1 MKKVIVIVVGLLS
14 LLTSLYASRASFVVS
29 NEIASF
35 SYEKQINEPLSD
47 DNLVTLNISDLDI
60 ITLTTKDD
68 KTFDAKLAITDQ
80 ESIDALFSW
89 GGIQQS
95 NDVKLRYT
103 LNNSKPKTIKKDI
116 NELTLKNLPSNE
128 LSIFTLE
135 AKVNKKWSE
144 CGRVGLIPVNV
155 IEDEVKVEQQEEVIE
170 AIINEESSITT
181 LEPKLISN
189 KEKKISIRL
198 TLSPYS
204 IGIYDF
210 FNGHNIPDARYL
222 TITNYGLSADGEVG
236 YQVNNNILLYLG
248 AGYGYQMKKETII
261 PNAFKVSYF
270 KAYVG
275 LDLRFIRVGKLSS
288 SLGVFAG
295 GMMGINAGQ
304 YNISSILGGRI
315 RFDYY
320 LNSHLSL
327 GLQTRF
333 SASYLPA
340 NDPLY
345 KSMTYLIDPL
355 TLSLDVRF

>member
-1 MKKVIVIVVGLLS
+1 MKRVATLLLS
-14 LLTSLYASRASFVVS
+14 LFILLAALCATDVSFLVPA
-29 NEIASF
+29 EITNY
-35 SYEKQINEPLSD
+35 SYDKSVNQQINDNKTVSLTLSD
-47 DNLVTLNISDLDI
+47 SDI
-60 ITLTTKDD
+60 ISFTTANNKA
-68 KTFDAKLAITDQ
+68 FDAKLVTTA
-80 ESIDALFSW
+80 ESNINATFSW
-89 GGIQQS
+89 TIANS
-95 NDVKLRYT
+95 NTKLRYS
-103 LNNSKPKTIKKDI
+103 LNNSKPKTIKNDI
-116 NELTLKNLPSNE
+116 NEITIKNISSNE

-135 AKVNKKWSE
+135 AKVNKKWIE
-144 CGRVGLIPVNV
+144 CGRVGLIPVNL
-155 IEDEVKVEQQEEVIE
+155 IEEEQTQKQEELIE
-170 AIINEESSITT
+170 PVVNENSSINT

-198 TLSPYS
+198 TASPYS

-236 YQVNNNILLYLG
+236 YQVNNNILIYLG

-275 LDLRFIRVGKLSS
+275 LDLRFIKVSKFSS

>member
-1 MKKVIVIVVGLLS
+1 
-14 LLTSLYASRASFVVS
+14 
-29 NEIASF
+29 
-35 SYEKQINEPLSD
+35 
-47 DNLVTLNISDLDI
+47 
-60 ITLTTKDD
+60 
-68 KTFDAKLAITDQ
+68 
-80 ESIDALFSW
+80 
-89 GGIQQS
+89 
-95 NDVKLRYT
+95 
-103 LNNSKPKTIKKDI
+103 
-116 NELTLKNLPSNE
+116 
-128 LSIFTLE
+128 
-135 AKVNKKWSE
+135 
-144 CGRVGLIPVNV
+144 
-155 IEDEVKVEQQEEVIE
+155 
-170 AIINEESSITT
+170 
-181 LEPKLISN
+181 
-189 KEKKISIRL
+189 
-198 TLSPYS
+198 
-204 IGIYDF
+204 
-210 FNGHNIPDARYL
+210 
-222 TITNYGLSADGEVG
+222 
-236 YQVNNNILLYLG
+236 
-248 AGYGYQMKKETII
+248 MKKETII

>member
-1 MKKVIVIVVGLLS
+1 MLS
-14 LLTSLYASRASFVVS
+14 LV
-29 NEIASF
+29 
-35 SYEKQINEPLSD
+35 
-47 DNLVTLNISDLDI
+47 
-60 ITLTTKDD
+60 
-68 KTFDAKLAITDQ
+68 
-80 ESIDALFSW
+80 
-89 GGIQQS
+89 GGDIQQS

-248 AGYGYQMKKETII
+248 ADYGYQMKKETII
-261 PNAFKVSYF
+261 PDAFKVTYL
-270 KAYVG
+270 KGYVG
-275 LDLRFIRVGKLSS
+275 LDLRFIKVNNFSS
-288 SLGVFAG
+288 SLGVFTG
-295 GMMGINAGQ
+295 LMMGVNANTYSIN
-304 YNISSILGGRI
+304 SLLGARL
-315 RFDYY
+315 RCDYT
-320 LNSHLSL
+320 LNKHLSF
-327 GLQTRF
+327 GLQTRLT
-333 SASYLPA
+333 ASYSKA
-340 NDPLY
+340 EDKLY
-345 KSMTYLIDPL
+345 SSITYLIDL
-355 TLSLDVRF
+355 VSLSLDMRF

>member
-1 MKKVIVIVVGLLS
+1 MKRVATLLFF
-14 LLTSLYASRASFVVS
+14 LFIFLAALCATDVSFLVPA
-29 NEIASF
+29 EITNY
-35 SYEKQINEPLSD
+35 SYDKSVNQQINDNKTVILTLSD
-47 DNLVTLNISDLDI
+47 SDI
-60 ITLTTKDD
+60 ISFTTADN
-68 KTFDAKLAITDQ
+68 KTFDAKLVK
-80 ESIDALFSW
+80 IDDDKINATFSW
-89 GGIQQS
+89 TIANS
-95 NDVKLRYT
+95 NTKLRYT
-103 LNNSKPKTIKKDI
+103 LNNSKPKTIKSDI
-116 NELTLKNLPSNE
+116 SEITIKNIPSNE

-135 AKVNKKWSE
+135 AKVNNKWLE
-144 CGRVGLIPVNV
+144 CGRVGLIPINV
-155 IEDEVKVEQQEEVIE
+155 IEEEQKQEELIE
-170 AIINEESSITT
+170 PVFNENSSINT

-198 TLSPYS
+198 TASPYS

-210 FNGHNIPDARYL
+210 FNGHNIPEARYL

-236 YQVNNNILLYLG
+236 YQVNNNILIYLG

>member
-1 MKKVIVIVVGLLS
+1 M
-14 LLTSLYASRASFVVS
+14 
-29 NEIASF
+29 
-35 SYEKQINEPLSD
+35 
-47 DNLVTLNISDLDI
+47 
-60 ITLTTKDD
+60 ITLT
-68 KTFDAKLAITDQ
+68 A
-80 ESIDALFSW
+80 
-89 GGIQQS
+89 
-95 NDVKLRYT
+95 
-103 LNNSKPKTIKKDI
+103 
-116 NELTLKNLPSNE
+116 
-128 LSIFTLE
+128 
-135 AKVNKKWSE
+135 
-144 CGRVGLIPVNV
+144 
-155 IEDEVKVEQQEEVIE
+155 
-170 AIINEESSITT
+170 
-181 LEPKLISN
+181 
-189 KEKKISIRL
+189 
-198 TLSPYS
+198 SPYS

-261 PNAFKVSYF
+261 PNAFRVSYL
-270 KAYVG
+270 KALVG
-275 LDLRFIRVGKLSS
+275 LDLRFIKVGKFSS

-295 GMMGINAGQ
+295 GMMGINAGV

-315 RFDYY
+315 RFDYH

-333 SASYLPA
+333 TASYLSA

>member
-1 MKKVIVIVVGLLS
+1 MKKVIVIMLLLLS
-14 LLTSLYASRASFVVS
+14 LFTSIFAG
-29 NEIASF
+29 NASF
-35 SYEKQINEPLSD
+35 SVPETITKYLINGEEKEVIDNSITLDIN
-47 DNLVTLNISDLDI
+47 DNDI
-60 ITLTTKDD
+60 ITIIGDD
-68 KTFDAKLAITDQ
+68 NKEISSKIVFTEYDK
-80 ESIDALFSW
+80 IDATFRW
-89 GGIQQS
+89 DIS
-95 NDVKLRYT
+95 NTKLRYI
-103 LNNSKPKTIKKDI
+103 LNNSKPKSIKSGV
-116 NELTLKNLPSNE
+116 NEITLKNLPANE

-144 CGRVGLIPVNV
+144 CGRVGLILVNV

-198 TLSPYS
+198 TASPYS
-204 IGIYDF
+204 VGIYDF

-275 LDLRFIRVGKLSS
+275 LDLRFIKVGKFSS

>member
-1 MKKVIVIVVGLLS
+1 MKRVATLLLS
-14 LLTSLYASRASFVVS
+14 LFIFLAALCATDVSFLVPA
-29 NEIASF
+29 EITNY
-35 SYEKQINEPLSD
+35 SYDKSVNQQINDNKTVILTLSD
-47 DNLVTLNISDLDI
+47 SDI
-60 ITLTTKDD
+60 ISFTTADN
-68 KTFDAKLAITDQ
+68 KTFDAKLVK
-80 ESIDALFSW
+80 IDDDKINATFSW
-89 GGIQQS
+89 TIANS
-95 NDVKLRYT
+95 NTKLRYT
-103 LNNSKPKTIKKDI
+103 LNNSKPKTIKSDI
-116 NELTLKNLPSNE
+116 SEITIKNIPSNE

-135 AKVNKKWSE
+135 AKVNNKWLE
-144 CGRVGLIPVNV
+144 CGRVGLIPINV
-155 IEDEVKVEQQEEVIE
+155 IEEEQKQEELIE
-170 AIINEESSITT
+170 PVFNENSSINT

-198 TLSPYS
+198 TASPYS

-210 FNGHNIPDARYL
+210 FNGHNIPEARYL

-236 YQVNNNILLYLG
+236 YQVNNNILIYLG

-275 LDLRFIRVGKLSS
+275 LDLRFIRLGKFSS

-333 SASYLPA
+333 TASYLPA

>member
-1 MKKVIVIVVGLLS
+1 MKRVATLL
-14 LLTSLYASRASFVVS
+14 LFLFIFLAALCATDVSFLVPA
-29 NEIASF
+29 EITNY
-35 SYEKQINEPLSD
+35 SYDKSVNQQINDNKTVSLTLSD
-47 DNLVTLNISDLDI
+47 SDI
-60 ITLTTKDD
+60 ISFTTANNKA
-68 KTFDAKLAITDQ
+68 FDAKLVK
-80 ESIDALFSW
+80 IDDDKINATFSW
-89 GGIQQS
+89 TIANS
-95 NDVKLRYT
+95 NTKLRYS
-103 LNNSKPKTIKKDI
+103 LNNSKPKTIKNDI
-116 NELTLKNLPSNE
+116 NEITIKNISSNE

-135 AKVNKKWSE
+135 AKVNKKWIE

-155 IEDEVKVEQQEEVIE
+155 IEDEEEQTQKQEELIE
-170 AIINEESSITT
+170 PVVNENSSINT

-198 TLSPYS
+198 TASPYS

-236 YQVNNNILLYLG
+236 YQVNNNILSYLG

-270 KAYVG
+270 KAHLG
-275 LDLRFIRVGKLSS
+275 LDLRFIKVSKFSS

-333 SASYLPA
+333 TASYLPA

>member
-1 MKKVIVIVVGLLS
+1 MKKVIVIIVLLLS
-14 LLTSLYASRASFVVS
+14 LFTSIFASKATFSVAETITKYSINNESFEVENNIITLDLND
-29 NEIASF
+29 NELIT
-35 SYEKQINEPLSD
+35 IISD
-47 DNLVTLNISDLDI
+47 DNKETLSKVVFTEHNKIAA
-60 ITLTTKDD
+60 T
-68 KTFDAKLAITDQ
+68 
-80 ESIDALFSW
+80 FSW
-89 GGIQQS
+89 DIS
-95 NDVKLRYT
+95 NTKLRYT

-116 NELTLKNLPSNE
+116 NKLTLKNLPSNE

-135 AKVNKKWSE
+135 AKVKNNWIE
-144 CGRVGLIPVNV
+144 CGRVGLIPVNI
-155 IEDEVKVEQQEEVIE
+155 IEAEELQEEVISENSVIDSLE
-170 AIINEESSITT
+170 A
-181 LEPKLISN
+181 KLISN

-261 PNAFKVSYF
+261 PNAFRVSYL
-270 KAYVG
+270 KALVG
-275 LDLRFIRVGKLSS
+275 LDLRFIKVGKFSS

-295 GMMGINAGQ
+295 GMMGINAGV

-333 SASYLPA
+333 TASYLSA

-355 TLSLDVRF
+355 TLSLNVRF

>member
-1 MKKVIVIVVGLLS
+1 MKRVATLLLS
-14 LLTSLYASRASFVVS
+14 LFILLAALCATDVSFLVPA
-29 NEIASF
+29 EITNY
-35 SYEKQINEPLSD
+35 SYDKSVNQQINDNKTVSLTLSD
-47 DNLVTLNISDLDI
+47 SDI
-60 ITLTTKDD
+60 ISFTTANNKA
-68 KTFDAKLAITDQ
+68 FDAKLVTTA
-80 ESIDALFSW
+80 ESNINATFSW
-89 GGIQQS
+89 TIANS
-95 NDVKLRYT
+95 NTKLRYS
-103 LNNSKPKTIKKDI
+103 LNNSKPKTIKNDI
-116 NELTLKNLPSNE
+116 NEITIKNISSNE

-135 AKVNKKWSE
+135 AKVNKKWIE
-144 CGRVGLIPVNV
+144 CGRVGLIPVNL
-155 IEDEVKVEQQEEVIE
+155 IEEEQTQKQEELIE
-170 AIINEESSITT
+170 PVVNENSSINT

-198 TLSPYS
+198 TASPYS

-236 YQVNNNILLYLG
+236 YQVNNNILIYLG

-275 LDLRFIRVGKLSS
+275 LDLRFIKVSKFSS

-333 SASYLPA
+333 TASYLPA

>member
-1 MKKVIVIVVGLLS
+1 MKRVATLLLS
-14 LLTSLYASRASFVVS
+14 LFILLAALCATDVSFLVPA
-29 NEIASF
+29 EITNY
-35 SYEKQINEPLSD
+35 SYDKSVNQQINDNKTVSLTLSD
-47 DNLVTLNISDLDI
+47 SDI
-60 ITLTTKDD
+60 ISFTTANNKA
-68 KTFDAKLAITDQ
+68 FDAKLVTTA
-80 ESIDALFSW
+80 ESNINATFSW
-89 GGIQQS
+89 NIA
-95 NDVKLRYT
+95 NVNTKLRYT
-103 LNNSKPKTIKKDI
+103 LNNSKPKTIKSDI
-116 NELTLKNLPSNE
+116 SEITIKNIPSNE

-135 AKVNKKWSE
+135 AKVNNKWLE

-155 IEDEVKVEQQEEVIE
+155 IEEKEEQQEELIEPVI
-170 AIINEESSITT
+170 NDNSSINT

-198 TLSPYS
+198 TASPYS

-210 FNGHNIPDARYL
+210 INGHDIPDARYL
-222 TITNYGLSADGEVG
+222 TVTNYGLSADGEIG
-236 YQVNNNILLYLG
+236 YQINSNILLYIG

-261 PNAFKVSYF
+261 PNAFKVSYI

-275 LDLRFIRVGKLSS
+275 LDLRFIRVGKFSS

-333 SASYLPA
+333 TASYLPA